1 MINIEKWPIMT
12 TVESRHPTQKL
23 LICHQYF
30 AEKVA
35 EIKAVIFGSSEKIYC
50 EDENDLRFVNF
61 PFTNTVMDEYCQK
74 LGLS

>member
-50 EDENDLRFVNF
+50 EDENDL
-61 PFTNTVMDEYCQK
+61 
-74 LGLS
+74 